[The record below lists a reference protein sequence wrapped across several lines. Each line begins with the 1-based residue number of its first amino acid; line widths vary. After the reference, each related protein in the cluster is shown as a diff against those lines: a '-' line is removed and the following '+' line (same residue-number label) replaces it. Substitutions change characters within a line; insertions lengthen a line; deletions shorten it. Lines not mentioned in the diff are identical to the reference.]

1 MRSMI
6 VEPAILKRKHHALD
20 QTPQRPLITDEY
32 SIPFGIATVFYMQ
45 AYHSDKLDYR
55 VSTTVDKTQS
65 LSFPFILPP
74 KDAFFTGR
82 FLWC

>member
-6 VEPAILKRKHHALD
+6 VEPAILRENIM
-20 QTPQRPLITDEY
+20 PLINSAAPSHHLITEY

-45 AYHSDKLDYR
+45 AHHSDKLNYT
-55 VSTTVDKTQS
+55 VSTVDKNQ

-82 FLWC
+82 SLWC